1 MTLSLVSSPLFSSD
15 QQSDSK
21 PAPSMDNSKATFLY
35 WFLGF
40 CPLVGRS
47 LSPVIV
53 FIMNHVLK
61 TKHDNPTLLYN
72 KLVAETS
79 RQFTKGALG
88 VISYFGLAELV
99 QTVINHRN
107 KAKGKDD
114 PNAAA
119 NANFWKTI
127 TGQISTT
134 LISLMAGGLFVP
146 MEKFLER
153 EDKSAKKSI
162 ITPDFQ
168 AKLIDFAKKHSAPMD
183 ELNALVSPVVKITA
197 PKVPNKSKEAVHK
210 FLDKILTKNGE
221 PIIPR
226 AAAFSTFSLV
236 TSLTALGF
244 GVYLLTKA
252 FGSDSSAAKA
262 RAAAKVSP
270 KVKSPKQLPISHM
283 DPIVA
288 SSVYN
293 LDNQGP
299 NMPPTAPTA
308 MAQMSPNN
316 KKQNQGNMQP
326 YFSSA
331 PPLARMI

>member
-1 MTLSLVSSPLFSSD
+1 MTLPSRPLFSSD

-21 PAPSMDNSKATFLY
+21 PGPSLDNSKATFLY

-61 TKHDNPTLLYN
+61 TKNDNPTRLYN

-134 LISLMAGGLFVP
+134 LISLMAG
-146 MEKFLER
+146 
-153 EDKSAKKSI
+153 
-162 ITPDFQ
+162 
-168 AKLIDFAKKHSAPMD
+168 
-183 ELNALVSPVVKITA
+183 
-197 PKVPNKSKEAVHK
+197 
-210 FLDKILTKNGE
+210 
-221 PIIPR
+221 
-226 AAAFSTFSLV
+226 
-236 TSLTALGF
+236 
-244 GVYLLTKA
+244 
-252 FGSDSSAAKA
+252 
-262 RAAAKVSP
+262 
-270 KVKSPKQLPISHM
+270 
-283 DPIVA
+283 
-288 SSVYN
+288 
-293 LDNQGP
+293 
-299 NMPPTAPTA
+299 
-308 MAQMSPNN
+308 
-316 KKQNQGNMQP
+316 
-326 YFSSA
+326 
-331 PPLARMI
+331 